1 VTALPGVFIQMVRAD
16 MLERVRRYSFLVT
29 MLAAVY
35 LGYLVYAGNIT
46 LTLDEYRGVLNSAW
60 IGTMVALSSAFFI
73 PLVGF
78 YIVKNSISRDRTTRV
93 GQILAGTPVGTFT
106 YLLAKTASN
115 FAVLASIV
123 AVQVLAAILMQL
135 LGPERGSI
143 HIGQLVLPFV
153 LITLPPIALV
163 AATAVLFESVRWLSG
178 GLGNILFFFSFV
190 MLMSIP
196 MANGVR
202 ELDPVGI
209 GEVEESMHAGARAA
223 YPEFKGGFQLQAAPK
238 SLIDEAAKPKFFTWN
253 GIDWTSTQV
262 ARRLWWFA
270 AAFLLTLL
278 AVPIFD
284 RFDEAPA
291 ASRRRRR
298 KPGKHTDPDAA
309 ASGNGVLTEDRPS
322 GLGERIG
329 RAISAS
335 SGFGASSRFGR
346 LLAAEIRLTL
356 KGVHTGWYLVA
367 AGLALA
373 GLLSPVDAV
382 KHYLLPV
389 AWIWPAL
396 IWSKM
401 GMREAWF
408 ETGQLIFSAPRIRGA
423 QLLAVWG
430 SGVLVAA
437 LTGSGALL
445 NFVIAGEWGVV
456 PGVVAGMLFIPSLA
470 LACGVWS
477 AGSKL
482 FEALYVMWWY
492 VGPMNHI
499 PDLDFTGGSSTPATA
514 AWYLAAAAIIL
525 LAADAGRR
533 RQMAG

>member
-1 VTALPGVFIQMVRAD
+1 
-16 MLERVRRYSFLVT
+16 

-35 LGYLVYAGNIT
+35 LGYAVNAGYII

-73 PLVGF
+73 PIVGF
-78 YIVKNSISRDRTTRV
+78 YIVKNSLSRDRTTRV
-93 GQILAGTPVGTFT
+93 GQILAGTPVGSFT
-106 YLLAKTASN
+106 YLLAKATSN

-143 HIGQLVLPFV
+143 DLVELVLPFL
-153 LITLPPIALV
+153 LITLPPLALV

-178 GLGNILFFFSFV
+178 GFGNILFFFAFTI
-190 MLMSIP
+190 LMSVP
-196 MANGVR
+196 LAND
-202 ELDPVGI
+202 LQNFDPVGI
-209 GEVEESMHAGARAA
+209 GEVQASMHAGARAA

-238 SLIDEAAKPKFFTWN
+238 ELINSGPAPKYFTWD
-253 GIDWTSTQV
+253 GIDWTPERV
-262 ARRLWWFA
+262 ARRLSWFA
-270 AAFLLTLL
+270 GAFLLTLL
-278 AVPIFD
+278 AIPFFD

-291 ASRRRRR
+291 APGRRRLKRVAQAA
-298 KPGKHTDPDAA
+298 PDEAT
-309 ASGNGVLTEDRPS
+309 NGTPPEGRS
-322 GLGERIG
+322 WGIGERIG
-329 RAISAS
+329 RAISAAAGTGS
-335 SGFGASSRFGR
+335 SSRFGR
-346 LLAAEIRLTL
+346 LLAAEIRLML
-356 KGVHTGWYLVA
+356 KGVHSGWYLVA
-367 AGLALA
+367 SGLAIA
-373 GLLSPVDAV
+373 CFLSPVDAV

-396 IWSKM
+396 LWSKM

-408 ETGQLIFSAPRIRGA
+408 GTGQLIFSAPRIRVA

-430 SGVLVAA
+430 SGVFVAA

-445 NFVIAGEWGVV
+445 NFVAAGEWGVV
-456 PGVVAGMLFIPSLA
+456 PGVVAGMLFIPALA
-470 LACGVWS
+470 LTTGVWS
-477 AGSKL
+477 GGSKF
-482 FEALYVMWWY
+482 FEAFYVIWWY

-499 PDLDFTGGSSTPATA
+499 PGVDFTGGSSTPATG
-514 AWYLAAAAIIL
+514 AWYFVLAAACL